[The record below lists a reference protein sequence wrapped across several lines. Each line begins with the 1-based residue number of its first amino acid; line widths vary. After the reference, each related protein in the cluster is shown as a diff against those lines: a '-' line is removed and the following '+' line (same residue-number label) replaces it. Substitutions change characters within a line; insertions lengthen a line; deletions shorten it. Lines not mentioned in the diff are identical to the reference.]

1 MLRLESWIYI
11 SAISIAFSIPG
22 LLFSYYS
29 VVLFLST
36 TRYPRSRL
44 ESPSIRE
51 TPLISILIATFNEK
65 FVVANTLDALKLLDY
80 PRDKLRVVVADD
92 STDETVEVIDRK
104 VMELIQLGIE
114 SVVSRR
120 NDRTGFKS
128 GAMDQA
134 APLLKGEWVLLL
146 DADSTVSP
154 SVLKRGLGAASQD
167 RRIGFVSFRVGHYN
181 REQNLTTRLFALQ
194 LDQGDTVAKMGSYA
208 IDAPYSFQG
217 GFVLVSMPVLRQV
230 NFWPNRSIVEDAD
243 LSCRIYCA
251 GYRGVYLSDVRIF
264 SEDPSSLEVW
274 KKQAARVAQGWAVYA
289 IANGRKIL
297 GCKEL
302 SIWRRIV
309 LFSQLVGPVQGL
321 TWVVVTFVSA
331 LGLILGISA
340 PSNSIFSSP
349 IYIIIVTLP
358 LVSFYASG
366 IYALDIQ
373 KKLSLHNLILLPLLS
388 YTSSC
393 MTTAIM
399 VGFLSG
405 VRGKTGTFF
414 RTPKYGLSPPRDKQY
429 HRDIQLDR
437 IAVVE
442 GTLASVAM
450 AMSVIV
456 LLDGVWALAL
466 TLGGFGALTLKSMD
480 LSRNLRPKPTLGREP
495 PSDKM
500 TSQIELESKRLN
512 PQLGSDS

>member
-1 MLRLESWIYI
+1 M
-11 SAISIAFSIPG
+11 PG

-29 VVLFLST
+29 VILFLST
-36 TRYPRSRL
+36 FRYPKSL
-44 ESPSIRE
+44 GDEPHLQE
-51 TPLISILIATFNEK
+51 TPLVSILIATFNEK
-65 FVVANTLDALKLLDY
+65 FVVANTLDALKSLDY
-80 PRDKLRVVVADD
+80 PKDKLHVVVADD
-92 STDETVEVIDRK
+92 SSDETVDIIDRK
-104 VMELIQLGIE
+104 LLELNNLGIH

-120 NDRTGFKS
+120 KGRAAFKS
-128 GAMDQA
+128 GALNQA
-134 APLLKGEWVLLL
+134 APLLKGDFVLLL
-146 DADSTVSP
+146 DADSTVIP
-154 SVLKRGLGAASQD
+154 DVLKRGLNAASHD
-167 RRIGFVSFRVGHYN
+167 PRIGFVSFRVGHYN

-194 LDQGDTVAKMGSYA
+194 QDQGDTVAKMGAYS

-217 GFVLVSMPVLRQV
+217 GFVLVSMMVLRQLG
-230 NFWPNRSIVEDAD
+230 FWPNSSIVEDAD

-274 KKQAARVAQGWAVYA
+274 KKQAARVAQGWAAYA
-289 IANGRKIL
+289 IANGRMIL
-297 GCKEL
+297 DCKKL

-309 LFSQLVGPVQGL
+309 LFSQLVGPFQGL
-321 TWVVVTFVSA
+321 SWVVATFVSA
-331 LGLILGISA
+331 FGLIIGLSA

-349 IYIIIVTLP
+349 TYIMIVTLP

-366 IYALDIQ
+366 IYALHIQ
-373 KKLSLHNLILLPLLS
+373 KKLNPHNLVLLPLLS

-414 RTPKYGLSPPRDKQY
+414 RTPKYGLSPPGDRQY

-437 IAVVE
+437 IALVE
-442 GTLASVAM
+442 GTLASVAL

-480 LSRNLRPKPTLGREP
+480 LSRNLRPKLKLCWAQTF
-495 PSDKM
+495 DKN
-500 TSQIELESKRLN
+500 TGENEIGPK
-512 PQLGSDS
+512 

>member
-1 MLRLESWIYI
+1 M
-11 SAISIAFSIPG
+11 A
-22 LLFSYYS
+22 
-29 VVLFLST
+29 VM
-36 TRYPRSRL
+36 
-44 ESPSIRE
+44 RE
-51 TPLISILIATFNEK
+51 
-65 FVVANTLDALKLLDY
+65 
-80 PRDKLRVVVADD
+80 
-92 STDETVEVIDRK
+92 
-104 VMELIQLGIE
+104 
-114 SVVSRR
+114 
-120 NDRTGFKS
+120 
-128 GAMDQA
+128 
-134 APLLKGEWVLLL
+134 
-146 DADSTVSP
+146 
-154 SVLKRGLGAASQD
+154 
-167 RRIGFVSFRVGHYN
+167 VG
-181 REQNLTTRLFALQ
+181 
-194 LDQGDTVAKMGSYA
+194 
-208 IDAPYSFQG
+208 
-217 GFVLVSMPVLRQV
+217 
-230 NFWPNRSIVEDAD
+230 FWPNDSMVEDAD
-243 LSCRIYCA
+243 LSPTIYCA

-264 SEDPSSLEVW
+264 REDASGLEVW
-274 KKQAARVAQGWAVYA
+274 KKQAAGLGQGWAGYA
-289 IANGRKIL
+289 IANGCKVL

-302 SIWRRIV
+302 FIGRRIV

-331 LGLILGISA
+331 FGLILGISA

-437 IAVVE
+437 IADVE

-450 AMSVIV
+450 ASSVMV
-456 LLDGVWALAL
+456 PLRGRWGMPL
-466 TLGGFGALTLKSMD
+466 TLGGF
-480 LSRNLRPKPTLGREP
+480 EP
-495 PSDKM
+495 
-500 TSQIELESKRLN
+500 
-512 PQLGSDS
+512 